1 MSDDEVRERSP
12 LHEAGPQ
19 DWPHGAAGVA
29 DWSGPASAASA
40 AGPDRDRLRLRKVK
54 RNERDT
60 TVRFKKLQIIFIF

>member
-1 MSDDEVRERSP
+1 MRERSP

-19 DWPHGAAGVA
+19 DWPHGA